1 MRQRANRIFK
11 ARVNGTCRVSEEIRK
26 EWFGKGKPRRLLE
39 EIFKQ
44 CGYDTFVEE
53 VEILRA
59 EMKETELTIEGEFVT
74 VQTMKDDWG
83 WTEKLG

>member
-1 MRQRANRIFK
+1 M
-11 ARVNGTCRVSEEIRK
+11 
-26 EWFGKGKPRRLLE
+26 
-39 EIFKQ
+39 
-44 CGYDTFVEE
+44 EE